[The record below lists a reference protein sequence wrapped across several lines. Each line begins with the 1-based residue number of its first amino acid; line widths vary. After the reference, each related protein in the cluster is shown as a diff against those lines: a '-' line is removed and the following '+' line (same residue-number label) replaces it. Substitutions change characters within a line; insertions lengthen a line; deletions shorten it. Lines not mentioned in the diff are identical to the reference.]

1 MREIA
6 EAAKKPTVKP
16 PSQKSGIAKPVTKPD
31 KMKKARAALKR
42 VTAKVAKGNGAGA
55 KKKRPGPV
63 KGSGKR
69 GQPWKDQ
76 GISRATYYR
85 EIKAKT
91 E

>member
-6 EAAKKPTVKP
+6 EAAKSTVNQ
-16 PSQKSGIAKPVTKPD
+16 PSQKSGIAKSVTKPD